1 MTKRRVRA
9 GGRASG
15 PAVPVFL
22 PEWATGFGRR
32 LSLGAAVVAVA
43 AAGACAPANTENGL
57 EQPAPPQGVFATP
70 TILGAAGESPRAY
83 GLTGMNKPNGVV
95 YRFRE
100 SLPAGTPAFV
110 ERRRDG
116 LDLKIAD
123 PVAGGWLAF
132 YKGPLPEMPAN
143 ADYHAVL
150 YGPNGTVRWS
160 LDLNRFLSKSR
171 DLEIQDIRLVDGE
184 LYFNEACQTY
194 SAEAGG
200 ACSALVRVD
209 PETGSEVWR
218 SRDLVSNNIFL
229 PHGPFIVAGYGF
241 TNETDALHLIS
252 RSTGRVL
259 DTLPLESAHSYL
271 EFKDGQLVV
280 LTHDGAL
287 RVGIED

>member
-1 MTKRRVRA
+1 MTIGRIRA
-9 GGRASG
+9 GGDGSRMAMPVGRSSETAG
-15 PAVPVFL
+15 FAV
-22 PEWATGFGRR
+22 R

-43 AAGACAPANTENGL
+43 VAAGCAPASTENGL
-57 EQPAPPQGVFATP
+57 EQPAPPQGGFATP
-70 TILGAAGESPRAY
+70 TILAAAGESPRAY
-83 GLTGMNKPNGVV
+83 GLTGANKPNGVV

-100 SLPAGTPAFV
+100 SVPAGTPTFV
-110 ERRRDG
+110 VRRRDG

-123 PVAGGWLAF
+123 PVGGGWLAF

-150 YGPNGTVRWS
+150 YGADGTERWS

-171 DLEIQDIRLVDGE
+171 DLEIQDVRLVEGE

-209 PETGSEVWR
+209 PETGTEVWR

-287 RVGIED
+287 SVAIED

>member
-1 MTKRRVRA
+1 MTNRGVRA
-9 GGRASG
+9 GGNGGGSAM
-15 PAVPVFL
+15 PAGRPDGAAAL
-22 PEWATGFGRR
+22 GRR
-32 LSLGAAVVAVA
+32 LSLGAAAVAVA
-43 AAGACAPANTENGL
+43 VAGACTPASTENGL

-70 TILGAAGESPRAY
+70 TILAAAGENPRAY
-83 GLTGMNKPNGVV
+83 GLTGANKPNGVV

-100 SLPAGTPAFV
+100 SVPAGTPSFV

-150 YGPNGTVRWS
+150 YGADGSARWS

-171 DLEIQDIRLVDGE
+171 DLEIQDIRLIDGE
-184 LYFNEACQTY
+184 LYLNEACQTY

-209 PETGSEVWR
+209 PETGGEVWR

-287 RVGIED
+287 RVAIED